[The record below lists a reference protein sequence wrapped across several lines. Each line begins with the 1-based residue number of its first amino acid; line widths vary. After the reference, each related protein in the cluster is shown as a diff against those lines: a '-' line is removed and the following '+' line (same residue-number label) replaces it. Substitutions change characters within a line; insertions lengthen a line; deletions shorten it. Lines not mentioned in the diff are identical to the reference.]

1 GGARQ
6 EVGEHLL
13 LLVEPGQKP
22 PRVLVQVGPH
32 EVPGLKGLVP
42 AGAAQD
48 DLDHLVGRDAG
59 GQDGWENA
67 PGRQADEQVEVAEA
81 KAVRP
86 SAFEAAAREDFV
98 EREQTAGF
106 VGTARDGAAGKNDC
120 HLARAEGSHGGIPF
134 LDDRDAPVADEPLL
148 ERHRKL
154 VSASRCGRAN
164 SRYKF
169 AILETMNEREREFE
183 AFVGEMAAL
192 GVRPLFYP

>member
-1 GGARQ
+1 
-6 EVGEHLL
+6 
-13 LLVEPGQKP
+13 
-22 PRVLVQVGPH
+22 
-32 EVPGLKGLVP
+32 
-42 AGAAQD
+42 
-48 DLDHLVGRDAG
+48 
-59 GQDGWENA
+59 
-67 PGRQADEQVEVAEA
+67 
-81 KAVRP
+81 
-86 SAFEAAAREDFV
+86 FEAAAREDFV

-183 AFVGEMAAL
+183 AFVREMAGV
-192 GVRPLFYP
+192 GVRPLSERQRERVAPIGAARMAPPRPDPDAEALAALEDLVRGVGRF